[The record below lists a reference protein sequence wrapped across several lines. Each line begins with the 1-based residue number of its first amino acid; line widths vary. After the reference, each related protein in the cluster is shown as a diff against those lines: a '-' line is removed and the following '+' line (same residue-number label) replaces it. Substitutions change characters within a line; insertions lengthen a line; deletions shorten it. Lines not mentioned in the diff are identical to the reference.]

1 MILLFLAALVL
12 RTLNTARNVDP
23 GFDTQWTLASYVS
36 TSSMGTPVAE
46 REAFFRDLIARFE
59 EFPWVQAATVAEQAP
74 LSGHPE
80 ADLRSVASDEPVR
93 ATVARVVPGYF
104 EALGMEIVEG
114 RSLLP
119 EDTVDAAGV
128 VVVNESL
135 AERLLGGESPVG
147 WALSL
152 PGDAAMEGREYEVVG
167 VVRNAHQTSFPDEP
181 GPVAYFSLPQGY
193 YRPGNAFLLKVTGDP
208 SLAAR
213 RMEEELRAVDP
224 RIAIV
229 NILPYSE
236 VLEGF
241 LYSRRMNAEL
251 FSVIAA
257 LALIL
262 VGAGIFGVMSLLVA
276 GQRREIGI
284 RLAIGAKG
292 RDIARMVMTR
302 VAGTVLLGIALGAGG
317 AFLARRMVEALLW
330 GVHPTD
336 PLSLSLGVAVL
347 IGAVAL
353 AAALPLR
360 RALTV
365 DPAGSLQAE

>member
-1 MILLFLAALVL
+1 
-12 RTLNTARNVDP
+12 
-23 GFDTQWTLASYVS
+23 
-36 TSSMGTPVAE
+36 
-46 REAFFRDLIARFE
+46 
-59 EFPWVQAATVAEQAP
+59 
-74 LSGHPE
+74 
-80 ADLRSVASDEPVR
+80 
-93 ATVARVVPGYF
+93 
-104 EALGMEIVEG
+104 
-114 RSLLP
+114 
-119 EDTVDAAGV
+119 
-128 VVVNESL
+128 
-135 AERLLGGESPVG
+135 
-147 WALSL
+147 
-152 PGDAAMEGREYEVVG
+152 
-167 VVRNAHQTSFPDEP
+167 
-181 GPVAYFSLPQGY
+181 
-193 YRPGNAFLLKVTGDP
+193 
-208 SLAAR
+208 
-213 RMEEELRAVDP
+213 VDP

-257 LALIL
+257 LALVL

-330 GVHPTD
+330 GVQPTD